1 MGGRGQPAQGQHW
14 SIFNLLSAPEKMRC
28 VHVKEEQNHRG
39 WDGMWRRR
47 RETRALL
54 ELCGAARTDDGS
66 DEQGWQGGRGHVS
79 EQEPAPRVE
88 SQPSVSSY

>member
-14 SIFNLLSAPEKMRC
+14 SIFNLLSAPQKMRC

-39 WDGMWRRR
+39 LDGMWRRR
-47 RETRALL
+47 RREKLL
-54 ELCGAARTDDGS
+54 EPRGAARTDDSS

-79 EQEPAPRVE
+79 EQEPAPLVE
-88 SQPSVSSY
+88 SQPSESG